1 MARHCS
7 REGNFK
13 AKITGLS
20 EKTDRQQFVLQLLT
34 VLLLAYGAAQKINTL
49 M

>member
-1 MARHCS
+1 VARHCS

-20 EKTDRQQFVLQLLT
+20 EKTDRQKFVLQLLA
-34 VLLLAYGAAQKINTL
+34 VLLLAYRAAQKINTL

>member
-1 MARHCS
+1 VARHCS

-13 AKITGLS
+13 PNITGLS
-20 EKTDRQQFVLQLLT
+20 EKTDRQQFVLQLMA
-34 VLLLAYGAAQKINTL
+34 VLLLAYREAQKINTL

>member
-13 AKITGLS
+13 TKITGLS
-20 EKTDRQQFVLQLLT
+20 EKTDRQQFVLQLLA
-34 VLLLAYGAAQKINTL
+34 VLLLAYRAAQQIKTL